1 MNHNHNGLKTHL
13 QENKKSSA
21 IVAKNI
27 DQAAENHTTCKVK
40 SRMPPQ
46 GKIVFSKPDGVNIQM
61 NIVNSPIGYP
71 PAKRQ
76 EFGEMIMVLQAE
88 GKLFDS
94 GSIPIA
100 SLEAM

>member
-1 MNHNHNGLKTHL
+1 MP
-13 QENKKSSA
+13 
-21 IVAKNI
+21 IDPKNPF
-27 DQAAENHTTCKVK
+27 DKAALDHTSIKVK
-40 SRMPPQ
+40 SRKPPQ
-46 GKIVFSKPDGVNIQM
+46 GKIVFSKPDGKNLQM

-71 PAKRQ
+71 PDVRQ
-76 EFGEMIMVLQAE
+76 GFGEMIMVLQEE

>member
-1 MNHNHNGLKTHL
+1 MDHSHDGLGTELRK
-13 QENKKSSA
+13 NKGESA

-40 SRMPPQ
+40 SRIPPP
-46 GKIVFSKPDGVNIQM
+46 GKIVFSKPDGKNLQM
-61 NIVNSPIGYP
+61 SIVNSPIGYP
-71 PAKRQ
+71 PDVRQ
-76 EFGEMIMVLQAE
+76 GFGEMIQVLQAE